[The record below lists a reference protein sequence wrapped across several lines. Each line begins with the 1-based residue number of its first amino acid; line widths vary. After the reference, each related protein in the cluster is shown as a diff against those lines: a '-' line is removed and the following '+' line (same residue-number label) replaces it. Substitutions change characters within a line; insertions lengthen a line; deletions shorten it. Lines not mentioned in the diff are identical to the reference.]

1 MRIGELAERT
11 GVSVRSL
18 RYYEEQQLLVPTRTT
33 GGQRRYDEDA
43 VERVALIQL
52 LFQAGVGSR
61 DVAAILPCVYSGT
74 TSPDMVERLVVERAR
89 IDRQA
94 RELSATRDRLDDVI
108 VQARERLVDP
118 VGEGARAG

>member
-1 MRIGELAERT
+1 MRIGELAERA

-18 RYYEEQQLLVPTRTT
+18 RYYEEQQLLVPARTT

-74 TSPDMVERLVVERAR
+74 TSLDMVERLVVERAR